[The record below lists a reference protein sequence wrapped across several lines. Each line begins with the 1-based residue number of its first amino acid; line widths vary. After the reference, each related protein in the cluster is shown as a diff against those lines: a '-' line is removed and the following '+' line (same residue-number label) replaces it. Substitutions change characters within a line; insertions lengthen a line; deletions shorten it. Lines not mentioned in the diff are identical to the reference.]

1 LFATGCHLALKK
13 SLRAV
18 EKLDQSQNPNGLPQ
32 RGQLMGRFKAQ
43 KWQKRIFQ
51 RGAFDRSL
59 VAVVAAKSQNSD
71 HVFICAETSGM

>member
-1 LFATGCHLALKK
+1 VWAVKIRPDNQPLVLPLFPKAD
-13 SLRAV
+13 S
-18 EKLDQSQNPNGLPQ
+18 Q

-43 KWQKRIFQ
+43 KWQKTIFQ

-71 HVFICAETSGM
+71 HLFICAETSGM